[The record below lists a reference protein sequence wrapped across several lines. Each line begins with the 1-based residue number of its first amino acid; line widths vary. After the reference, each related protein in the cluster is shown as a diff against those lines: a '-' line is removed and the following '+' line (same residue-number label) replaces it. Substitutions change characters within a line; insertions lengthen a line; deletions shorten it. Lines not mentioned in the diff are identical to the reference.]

1 MVESHIEWE
10 SKVGVKTGEEHKQG
24 GDEVVNGGGAGV
36 GGDRDADDVDQRHNS
51 SAQILKIVEGG
62 LLRGLNGGVDEI
74 NYLQKLPFSSRLG
87 VTFSSIIGSSFF
99 RTNC

>member
-1 MVESHIEWE
+1 MLTHIEWE

-24 GDEVVNGGGAGV
+24 GDEVVNGGSPGV
-36 GGDRDADDVDQRHNS
+36 GGNRDADDVDQRHNS

-74 NYLQKLPFSSRLG
+74 NYFEMCA
-87 VTFSSIIGSSFF
+87 TFSITGSSFF
-99 RTNC
+99 WTNC